1 MLLKLIRALASF
13 KMLGMRGKME
23 YGQTY
28 HSHQYRGGKQ
38 CLRHI
43 LDAGAFVDTQLSI
56 GSTPI
61 LIPLITEVQ
70 DHSYI
75 TTCQY

>member
-28 HSHQYRGGKQ
+28 QSPIQGGGE
-38 CLRHI
+38 
-43 LDAGAFVDTQLSI
+43 AMS
-56 GSTPI
+56 
-61 LIPLITEVQ
+61 
-70 DHSYI
+70 
-75 TTCQY
+75 